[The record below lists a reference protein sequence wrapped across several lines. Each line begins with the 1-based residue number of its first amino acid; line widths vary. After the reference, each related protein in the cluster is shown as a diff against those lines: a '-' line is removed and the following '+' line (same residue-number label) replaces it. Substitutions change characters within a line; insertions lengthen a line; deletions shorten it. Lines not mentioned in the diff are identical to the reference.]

1 MFRGPAQNIACLTAF
16 VAQLP
21 TFLLAYGSL
30 AGILALGQ
38 LLAMILG
45 CCLCCQGDYLP
56 DSLDEVA
63 YENDNVEKE

>member
-1 MFRGPAQNIACLTAF
+1 VFRGPAKNIACLTAF
-16 VAQLP
+16 VAELP

-38 LLAMILG
+38 LVAMILG

-56 DSLDEVA
+56 DSLDDV
-63 YENDNVEKE
+63 VEEKDSEE